1 VPVTGGETRAMRR
14 FWRDESGAV
23 SIEYSLLLAV
33 IAILV
38 VSTIRQ
44 IGERVGELL
53 GLVLP
58 GFMGI

>member
-1 VPVTGGETRAMRR
+1 MRR
-14 FWRDESGAV
+14 YGRDERGAV

-38 VSTIRQ
+38 ISTIRE
-44 IGERVGELL
+44 IGVIVESLF

>member
-1 VPVTGGETRAMRR
+1 MRR
-14 FWRDESGAV
+14 FWRDAGGAV

-44 IGERVGELL
+44 IGDRVGELL